1 MAVSAPTG
9 AAGAPAVVE
18 PGVPSP
24 SDPGSATDPTRPSAQ
39 PRGTTVLGMVLV
51 LAAEAMVLGVL
62 IAVYFA
68 IKAGSP
74 LWPPAGVNINTYI
87 PTVVSITAAM
97 TACSAGWL
105 LVSTKRNDQRSAFSA
120 SVLSVVLGL
129 AMANGQWYSLTQAG
143 FSIGD
148 HAYGTLFYLLMG
160 LHLLHLVAG
169 IVMLIVVGGQTLAG
183 HFGSDDHEPVS
194 AAVYFWQFGNVMWSL
209 IVLTLFLV
217 GPHAQ

>member
-1 MAVSAPTG
+1 MAVTAPTR
-9 AAGAPAVVE
+9 AADAPAVVE
-18 PGVPSP
+18 PGVPELP
-24 SDPGSATDPTRPSAQ
+24 AATPATDPTRPSAL
-39 PRGTTVLGMVLV
+39 PRGTTVLGMVLA
-51 LAAEAMVLGVL
+51 LAAEGMILGVV
-62 IAVYFA
+62 IAVYFT

-74 LWPPAGVNINTYI
+74 LWPPSGVGLNTYI

-97 TACSAGWL
+97 SACSAGWL

-120 SVLSVVLGL
+120 SILSVVLGL

-143 FSIGD
+143 FSVGD
-148 HAYGTLFYLLMG
+148 HAYGTLFHLLMG

-194 AAVYFWQFGNVMWSL
+194 ATVYFWQYGNALWSV
-209 IVLTLFLV
+209 IVVILFIV

>member
-1 MAVSAPTG
+1 MAVTAPTRDAG
-9 AAGAPAVVE
+9 PPAAVE
-18 PGVPSP
+18 PDVPALH
-24 SDPGSATDPTRPSAQ
+24 DPASTADPTRPSAQ
-39 PRGTTVLGMVLV
+39 PQGTTVLGMVLV
-51 LAAEAMVLGVL
+51 LAAEGMVLGVL
-62 IAVYFA
+62 IAVYFT

-74 LWPPAGVNINTYI
+74 LWPASSVNVNTYI

-97 TACSAGWL
+97 SACSVGWL
-105 LVSTKRNDQRSAFSA
+105 LVSTKHNDQRSAFSA
-120 SVLSVVLGL
+120 SILSVVLGL

-148 HAYGTLFYLLMG
+148 HAYGSLFYLLMG

-194 AAVYFWQFGNVMWSL
+194 AVVYFWQFGNVIWSL
-209 IVLTLFLV
+209 IILVLFLV

>member
-1 MAVSAPTG
+1 MATTAPTS
-9 AAGAPAVVE
+9 AGTPAVDE
-18 PGVPSP
+18 PGSHALAAP
-24 SDPGSATDPTRPSAQ
+24 DPATDPTRPSAL
-39 PRGTTVLGMVLV
+39 PRGTTVLGMILV
-51 LAAEAMVLGVL
+51 LAAEGMALGAL

-74 LWPPAGVNINTYI
+74 LWPPEGVNVNTYI

-97 TACSAGWL
+97 SACSVAWL
-105 LVSTKRNDQRSAFSA
+105 LVSTRRNDQRNAFSA

-148 HAYGTLFYLLMG
+148 HAYGTLFFLMMG

-183 HFGSDDHEPVS
+183 HFGSHDHEPVS
-194 AAVYFWQFGNVMWSL
+194 AVVHFWQFGNVMWSA
-209 IVLTLFLV
+209 IVLVLFLV

>member
-1 MAVSAPTG
+1 MAVTAPTRD
-9 AAGAPAVVE
+9 AGPPAVVE
-18 PGVPSP
+18 PDVPALH
-24 SDPGSATDPTRPSAQ
+24 DPASTADPTRPSAQ
-39 PRGTTVLGMVLV
+39 PQGTTVLG
-51 LAAEAMVLGVL
+51 MVLGVL
-62 IAVYFA
+62 IAVYFT

-74 LWPPAGVNINTYI
+74 LWPASGVNVNTYI

-97 TACSAGWL
+97 SACSVSWL
-105 LVSTKRNDQRSAFSA
+105 LVSSKHNDQRSAFSA
-120 SVLSVVLGL
+120 SILSVVLGL

-148 HAYGTLFYLLMG
+148 HAYGSLFYLLMG

-194 AAVYFWQFGNVMWSL
+194 AVVYFWQIGNGFWLL
-209 IVLTLFLV
+209 IILVLFLV